1 MVKHLT
7 HIIDRLSYNYQTLA
21 KYREYTM
28 VTLYRELTVECTN
41 IKHW

>member
-1 MVKHLT
+1 MYK
-7 HIIDRLSYNYQTLA
+7 YQTLV
-21 KYREYTM
+21 KYSDYTM